1 MEDNIDKTGSPEGKN
16 RTFKDLL
23 QLSWRYLVSLVR
35 IQEDTD
41 IEATIANINKGV
53 NLEVSTH
60 GFSALPSSSPLS
72 A

>member
-23 QLSWRYLVSLVR
+23 QLAWRYLVSLVR

-53 NLEVSTH
+53 NFRGVN
-60 GFSALPSSSPLS
+60 A
-72 A
+72 